1 MEPPLGT
8 GSWLL
13 RRPPTAKLWAR
24 QRRVG
29 VESIATGHGRSIGF
43 FCDFPFWWNWAGFDV
58 DSIATTHGH
67 TGDRFFCVG
76 IELGRIDRWADDW
89 PFWNSI
95 LRTVAAHPG
104 TLPLL
109 TVEFLFFYFFCG
121 GWAQFTLPL
130 MFGSARLW
138 LYSRSAAAVLVGIRL
153 LGSAD
158 CAMLSQLVISNIF
171 IHKYHIC
178 RWRDIYVDFINL
190 KIYQSNFSNV
200 VIRIKCVC
208 VFIGVCVYVLW
219 ASTWVIIVSKRKN
232 NMHHNWACRISCKIS
247 VTVLFSTTRC

>member
-1 MEPPLGT
+1 MELG
-8 GSWLL
+8 WVW
-13 RRPPTAKLWAR
+13 RRLDRDDTRP
-24 QRRVG
+24 
-29 VESIATGHGRSIGF
+29 HGRSVLLCRDRIGPDWSVGRWLALLKF
-43 FCDFPFWWNWAGFDV
+43 YLKDSCGPPWHPASFD
-58 DSIATTHGH
+58 
-67 TGDRFFCVG
+67 R
-76 IELGRIDRWADDW
+76 RI
-89 PFWNSI
+89 S
-95 LRTVAAHPG
+95 
-104 TLPLL
+104 LL
-109 TVEFLFFYFFCG
+109 LFFCG

-200 VIRIKCVC
+200 VIRIRCVC

-232 NMHHNWACRISCKIS
+232 IMHHNWACRISCKIS